1 MNIFSARRTPT
12 YSVFIFLHKF
22 KLYLDDVV
30 CLVSS
35 FLALLLSLPVKL
47 LPQTALI
54 HARRR
59 APQLLNSIQP
69 PIYRASTIIFNNT
82 DALFNRHWTDEYDYS
97 YGTHGTPT
105 TYNLVDQ
112 IAQLEGGLYGLL
124 APSGLSAINLVN
136 SCLLAKGDEVWVA
149 DNIYGPNMEHLQY
162 LQKQYAIQVKV
173 YDPTNAD
180 SFRPS
185 AKTKLLWLEAAGSV
199 SLEFPDLVN
208 LVKKAKHAGVIT
220 ALDNTWGA
228 GLAFNAFDFSEQ
240 HLSVDI
246 TVHALTKYPS
256 GGGDI
261 LMGSV
266 VTRDKTLYH
275 KLWQMHALQ
284 GVSVS
289 GDDVAQVQRSL
300 ASIRL
305 RYLQQSNSALTLLD
319 WLKTQPQFAQVLH
332 PADPQSNGYQH
343 WQEVCESGLSA
354 GLVSVIFKAE
364 YDLKAIRKFCD
375 QLQLFKLGFS
385 WGGPVSL
392 VMLYQLK
399 HMRQLPNAHL
409 QQGILVRFCIGLEQ
423 TEDLQA
429 DIQQA
434 LAIL

>member
-1 MNIFSARRTPT
+1 MS
-12 YSVFIFLHKF
+12 
-22 KLYLDDVV
+22 
-30 CLVSS
+30 
-35 FLALLLSLPVKL
+35 VKL

-54 HARRR
+54 HAPRK

-69 PIYRASTIIFNNT
+69 PVYRASTIIFNNT
-82 DALFNRHWTDEYDYS
+82 DALFNRHWTDDYDYS

-105 TYNLVDQ
+105 TYTLADQ
-112 IAQLEGGLYGLL
+112 IAQIEGGLHSLL

-173 YDPTNAD
+173 YDPTNANT
-180 SFRPS
+180 FRPS
-185 AKTKLLWLEAAGSV
+185 EKTKLLWLEAAGSV
-199 SLEFPDLVN
+199 TLEFPDLVN
-208 LVKKAKHAGVIT
+208 LVKKAQHAGVIT

-240 HLSVDI
+240 HLSVDL

-300 ASIRL
+300 CSMRL
-305 RYLQQSNSALTLLD
+305 RYQQQSQTTLELLQ
-319 WLKTQPQFAQVLH
+319 WLKQQPQFAQVLH
-332 PADPQSNGYQH
+332 PADTEGHGYQY

-354 GLVSVIFKAE
+354 GLVSVIFKSE
-364 YDLKAIRKFCD
+364 YDLQAVRNFCD

-385 WGGPVSL
+385 WGGPISL

-399 HMRQLPNAHL
+399 QMRQLPHNHL
-409 QQGILVRFCIGLEQ
+409 EQGILVRFCIGLEQ
-423 TEDLQA
+423 REDLQA
-429 DIQQA
+429 DLEQA
-434 LAIL
+434 LSIL